1 MRYSQSWGTSG
12 VILSVSKD
20 ILDYSKISIATLRM
34 TPLAIL
40 LLFLPIPLSA
50 QDSTRTTVLTPDA
63 VWDGTADRP
72 QRGWVVV
79 VRGERIVAAGPADR
93 ITIPAGAQ
101 RITLTGTTLIPG
113 LIEGHAHLFLHP
125 YDETLWDD
133 QLLKEPVG
141 YRMAAAVAHARA
153 TLEAGVTSERDLGS
167 EGAGDFDVQLKRA
180 IDDGL
185 VPGPRLITTTRAI
198 VATGSYAPRRSG
210 YSFEPLQGAE
220 EASGADEIRRVVR
233 SQVAHGADWIKV
245 YADFRWGPNGE
256 ALPTFSQEE
265 LNALVE
271 AAKGAGRPVAAHAAT
286 AEGMRRAV
294 LAGVETIEH
303 GDGGTAEVFQLMR
316 QHGVAFC
323 PTLAAS
329 EAYAQYFDGWKKGA
343 MPPTSDLVAKKASF
357 QAALA
362 AGVTICFGGDVGVY
376 RHGDNVRELE
386 IMVEYGMTPL
396 AALKS
401 ATSGNARTFHLE
413 NQVGRIVP
421 GLLADLVAVEGD
433 PTREISALRRV
444 RVVMKGGLIVSRQ
457 P

>member
-1 MRYSQSWGTSG
+1 VVPDSVT
-12 VILSVSKD
+12 ILV
-20 ILDYSKISIATLRM
+20 
-34 TPLAIL
+34 
-40 LLFLPIPLSA
+40 
-50 QDSTRTTVLTPDA
+50 PDA
-63 VWDGTADRP
+63 VWDGIAEQTH
-72 QRGWVVV
+72 RGWVVV
-79 VRGERIVAAGPADR
+79 VRGPHIVAAGPAER
-93 ITIPAGAQ
+93 VTQPAGA
-101 RITLTGTTLIPG
+101 RRLALPGMTLIPG

-133 QLLKEPVG
+133 QVLKEPLG
-141 YRMAAAVAHARA
+141 FRMAAAVAHARA
-153 TLEAGVTSERDLGS
+153 TLEAGVTTVRDLGS
-167 EGAGDFDVQLKRA
+167 EGAFDFDVQLKRA
-180 IDDGL
+180 IESGL

-198 VATGSYAPRRSG
+198 VATGSYAPKRTAYAS
-210 YSFEPLQGAE
+210 EPLQGAE

-271 AAKGAGRPVAAHAAT
+271 TAKGAGRPVVAHAAT
-286 AEGMRRAV
+286 PEGMRRAV

-303 GDGGTAEVFQLMR
+303 GDGGTAEVFQLMK

-329 EAYAQYFDGWKKGA
+329 EAYAQYFDGWKKGTT
-343 MPPTSDLVAKKASF
+343 PPTPDLVAKRTSF
-357 QAALA
+357 QIALA
-362 AGVTICFGGDVGVY
+362 SGVTICFGGDVGVY

-386 IMVEYGMTPL
+386 VMVEYGMTPL
-396 AALKS
+396 AALRS

-413 NQVGRIVP
+413 AGRIAP

-433 PTREISALRRV
+433 PVRDIRSLRQV
-444 RVVMKGGLIVSRQ
+444 RMVMKGGMVMMSAH

>member
-1 MRYSQSWGTSG
+1 MRFTSPPDPLSYWRGGTSYPLPKREGGQG
-12 VILSVSKD
+12 VRLTK
-20 ILDYSKISIATLRM
+20 
-34 TPLAIL
+34 LAIL
-40 LLFLPIPLSA
+40 FSLLLVPTSLPA
-50 QDSTRTTVLTPDA
+50 QDTTRAILLVPDA
-63 VWDGTADRP
+63 VWDGVANQP
-72 QRGWVVV
+72 ERGWVVLL
-79 VRGERIVAAGPADR
+79 RGERIAAVGPAVR
-93 ITIPAGAQ
+93 ITVPSGAE
-101 RITLTGTTLIPG
+101 RITLPGTTLIPG
-113 LIEGHAHLFLHP
+113 LIEGHSHLFLHP

-133 QLLKEPVG
+133 QVLKEPIG

-153 TLEAGVTSERDLGS
+153 TLEAGVTTERDLGS
-167 EGAGDFDVQLKRA
+167 EGAWDFDVQLKRA

-185 VPGPRLITTTRAI
+185 VPGPRLMTTTRAI
-198 VATGSYAPRRSG
+198 VATGSYAPRRSN
-210 YSFEPLQGAE
+210 YAFEPLQGAE

-233 SQVAHGADWIKV
+233 SQVGRGADWIKV

-265 LNALVE
+265 MNALVE
-271 AAKGAGRPVAAHAAT
+271 AARGAGRPVAAPAAT

-303 GDGGTAEVFQLMR
+303 GDGGTAQVFQLMKEK
-316 QHGVAFC
+316 GVAFC

-329 EAYAQYFDGWKKGA
+329 EAYAQYFDGWKKGSMA
-343 MPPTSDLVAKKASF
+343 PTADLVAKKASF

-362 AGVTICFGGDVGVY
+362 SGVTVCFGGDVGVY

-396 AALKS
+396 AAMKA

-413 NQVGRIVP
+413 DRLGRIAP

-433 PTREISALRRV
+433 PTNSIAALRRI
-444 RVVMKGGLIVSRQ
+444 RLVMKGGSIVRR
-457 P
+457 

>member
-1 MRYSQSWGTSG
+1 MLF
-12 VILSVSKD
+12 VFLS
-20 ILDYSKISIATLRM
+20 LISR
-34 TPLAIL
+34 PL
-40 LLFLPIPLSA
+40 LS

-63 VWDGTADRP
+63 VWDGSADRP
-72 QRGWVVV
+72 QRGWIVVV
-79 VRGERIVAAGPADR
+79 TGDRISYVGTPDRVTFPADAAHV
-93 ITIPAGAQ
+93 TLAGS
-101 RITLTGTTLIPG
+101 TLIPG
-113 LIEGHAHLFLHP
+113 LIEGHAHLLLHP

-133 QLLKEPVG
+133 QVLREPAG

-153 TLEAGVTSERDLGS
+153 TLEAGITTERDLGS
-167 EGAGDFDVQLKRA
+167 EGAGNFDVQLKRA
-180 IDDGL
+180 IEDGL

-210 YSFEPLQGAE
+210 YAFEPLQGAE
-220 EASGADEIRRVVR
+220 EATGVDEIRRVVR

-245 YADFRWGPNGE
+245 YADFRWGPDDE
-256 ALPTFSQEE
+256 ALPTFSQDE

-271 AAKGAGRPVAAHAAT
+271 AARGAGRPVAAHAAT
-286 AEGMRRAV
+286 PEGMRRAA

-303 GDGGTAEVFQLMR
+303 GDGGTAEVFRLMKEKN
-316 QHGVAFC
+316 VAFC

-329 EAYAQYFDGWKKGA
+329 EAYALYFDGWKKGS
-343 MPPTSDLVAKKASF
+343 MPPTPDLVAKKASF

-413 NQVGRIVP
+413 TQVGRIAN

-433 PTREISALRRV
+433 PTRDIGALRRV
-444 RVVMKGGLIVSRQ
+444 KLVMKGGVVVR
-457 P
+457 